1 MQMALPL
8 LALII
13 GILLSPCLDSR
24 SVWICLPVA
33 ILISF
38 AKRRCALLAV
48 ALAGAGLAARQP
60 AVLPDPGDTAV
71 RLVGRLTKAPEWRG
85 LGVYLDVELQT
96 VDGQR
101 YPGRARLTEFL
112 DDPDLRRLFDAFELG
127 SGDRLEIVVKLH
139 RPAVYR
145 DPGVFDY
152 RRHLERQGIYWTG
165 TIRNPRLITILDRG
179 WHGPDRIKK
188 WITARVEAPF
198 ATSADNQAT
207 KALVLG
213 MVLGRKYGLT
223 SDVEREFQAGGLY
236 HLVVVSGFNL
246 AVVAG
251 ASFWIVGWIPWKRR
265 TRLVVVLTFALAYSP
280 IAEGQAPVL
289 RATLRV
295 AFLIIGRLLDRGYS
309 LAN

>member
-1 MQMALPL
+1 MLMALPL

-112 DDPDLRRLFDAFELG
+112 DDPDLRRLFDGFELG

-139 RPAVYR
+139 RPVVYR
-145 DPGVFDY
+145 NPGVFDY
-152 RRHLERQGIYWTG
+152 RRHLERQGVYWTG
-165 TIRNPRLITILDRG
+165 TIRNPRLITVLDRG
-179 WHGPDRIKK
+179 WHGKDRIKN
-188 WITARVEAPF
+188 WIQTRLEAPF
-198 ATSADNQAT
+198 AADRNGQT
-207 KALVLG
+207 IRGLVTG
-213 MVLGRKYGLT
+213 MVLGRTYGLT
-223 SDVEREFQAGGLY
+223 AEVERQFQAGGWPAVFY
-236 HLVVVSGFNL
+236 GNDNLVSYSFSYVRWLTRRSSKARRLCCGPPLWCPFSSSGCSST
-246 AVVAG
+246 AAMR
-251 ASFWIVGWIPWKRR
+251 P
-265 TRLVVVLTFALAYSP
+265 
-280 IAEGQAPVL
+280 
-289 RATLRV
+289 
-295 AFLIIGRLLDRGYS
+295 
-309 LAN
+309 

>member
-38 AKRRCALLAV
+38 VKRRCALLAV

-85 LGVYLDVELQT
+85 LGGYLDVELQT

-139 RPAVYR
+139 RPVVYR
-145 DPGVFDY
+145 NPGVFDY
-152 RRHLERQGIYWTG
+152 RRHLERQGVYWTG
-165 TIRNPRLITILDRG
+165 TIRNPRLITVLDRG
-179 WHGPDRIKK
+179 WHGKDRIKN
-188 WITARVEAPF
+188 WIQTRLEAPF
-198 ATSADNQAT
+198 AADRNGQT
-207 KALVLG
+207 IRGLVTG
-213 MVLGRKYGLT
+213 MVLGRTYGLT
-223 SDVEREFQAGGLY
+223 AEVERQFQAGGLF
-236 HLVVVSGFNL
+236 HPVVFFGFYL
-246 AVVAG
+246 GLVAG
-251 ASFWIVGWIPWKRR
+251 IGLLLGPPILLELKTPLLF
-265 TRLVVVLTFALAYSP
+265 VLACMLAFT
-280 IAEGQAPVL
+280 ANLGRHAPVFPV
-289 RATLRV
+289 TLIV
-295 AFLIIGRLLDRGYS
+295 
-309 LAN
+309 

>member
-1 MQMALPL
+1 MLMALPL

-112 DDPDLRRLFDAFELG
+112 DDPDLRRLFDGFELG

-139 RPAVYR
+139 RPVVYR
-145 DPGVFDY
+145 NPGVFDY
-152 RRHLERQGIYWTG
+152 RRHLERQGVYWTG
-165 TIRNPRLITILDRG
+165 TIRNPRLITVLDRG
-179 WHGPDRIKK
+179 WHGKDRIKN
-188 WITARVEAPF
+188 WIQTRLEAPF
-198 ATSADNQAT
+198 AADRNGQT
-207 KALVLG
+207 IRGLVTG
-213 MVLGRKYGLT
+213 MVLGRTYGLT
-223 SDVEREFQAGGLY
+223 AEVERQFQAGGPLHPFLFSRLY
-236 HLVVVSGFNL
+236 LGGRSGIGPL
-246 AVVAG
+246 PG
-251 ASFWIVGWIPWKRR
+251 P
-265 TRLVVVLTFALAYSP
+265 P
-280 IAEGQAPVL
+280 I
-289 RATLRV
+289 
-295 AFLIIGRLLDRGYS
+295 FLERPTPS
-309 LAN
+309 

>member
-1 MQMALPL
+1 MLMALPL

-71 RLVGRLTKAPEWRG
+71 RLVGHLTKAPEWRG

-139 RPAVYR
+139 RPVVYR
-145 DPGVFDY
+145 NPGVFDY
-152 RRHLERQGIYWTG
+152 RRPLERQGVYWTA
-165 TIRNPRLITILDRG
+165 TIRNPRLITVLDRG
-179 WHGPDRIKK
+179 WHGKDRIKN
-188 WITARVEAPF
+188 WIQTRLVAPF
-198 ATSADNQAT
+198 AADRNGQT
-207 KALVLG
+207 IRGLVTG
-213 MVLGRKYGLT
+213 MVLGRTYGLT
-223 SDVEREFQAGGLY
+223 AEVERQVQAGGPLP
-236 HLVVVSGFNL
+236 LVVVSGFYL
-246 AVVAG
+246 GLVAG
-251 ASFWIVGWIPWKRR
+251 IGLLLGPPILLELKTPLLF
-265 TRLVVVLTFALAYSP
+265 VLACMLAFT
-280 IAEGQAPVL
+280 ANLGRHAPVFPV
-289 RATLRV
+289 TLIV
-295 AFLIIGRLLDRGYS
+295 
-309 LAN
+309 

>member
-112 DDPDLRRLFDAFELG
+112 DDPDLRRL
-127 SGDRLEIVVKLH
+127 SMH
-139 RPAVYR
+139 SSS
-145 DPGVFDY
+145 
-152 RRHLERQGIYWTG
+152 
-165 TIRNPRLITILDRG
+165 
-179 WHGPDRIKK
+179 
-188 WITARVEAPF
+188 EA
-198 ATSADNQAT
+198 ATVWRS
-207 KALVLG
+207 
-213 MVLGRKYGLT
+213 
-223 SDVEREFQAGGLY
+223 
-236 HLVVVSGFNL
+236 
-246 AVVAG
+246 
-251 ASFWIVGWIPWKRR
+251 
-265 TRLVVVLTFALAYSP
+265 
-280 IAEGQAPVL
+280 
-289 RATLRV
+289 
-295 AFLIIGRLLDRGYS
+295 
-309 LAN
+309 